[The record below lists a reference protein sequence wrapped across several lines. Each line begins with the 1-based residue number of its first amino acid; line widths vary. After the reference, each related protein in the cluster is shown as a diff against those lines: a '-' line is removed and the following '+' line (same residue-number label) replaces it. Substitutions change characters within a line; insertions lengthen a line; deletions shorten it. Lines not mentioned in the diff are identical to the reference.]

1 MSQDHDVHYAFFHV
15 LFHRWLRDPDF
26 LARFLDAAEKDIA
39 NSILA
44 GSWRGAAKGAI
55 GSLDELP
62 PPLNLT
68 RDDFKVETLSS
79 AGGIVVITIT
89 APPVEGP
96 LEAAFAVVFVDLK
109 NPLESLRYFVC
120 EAPADEYGPWFVG
133 EWTGPLSRGNLGII
147 RDASSAGM
155 TAFVMDHLGIN
166 EISFSQ
172 DNSAS
177 ISPEKTSVDNETV
190 NIESPQSKNPILN
203 KEIARTAPI
212 KDREMIPAV
221 AGPVHFN
228 CTWGNSPI
236 EIASQTLT
244 NLYRV
249 RNSGGAVLILGT
261 KKAKGL
267 MKKTS
272 SYIQFLWD
280 DDEQLIVEIQGD
292 YSYAGLS
299 IQSHMWPILEGCG
312 MSIPT
317 GGIGNF
323 TQAIPSSATHEQ
335 RLNRLTQVFGV
346 FAAVIVPTG
355 KISDSTF

>member
-1 MSQDHDVHYAFFHV
+1 MSQYHDVHYAFFHV

-26 LARFLDAAEKDIA
+26 LARFLDAAEKGIA

-44 GSWRGAAKGAI
+44 GSWRGAAKGAL

-62 PPLNLT
+62 PLLNLT
-68 RDDFKVETLSS
+68 RDDFKVEKLSS
-79 AGGIVVITIT
+79 AVGIVVITIT

-96 LEAAFAVVFVDLK
+96 LEAAFVVVYVDSK
-109 NPLESLRYFVC
+109 NPIESLRYFVC
-120 EAPADEYGPWFVG
+120 EAPAEEYGPWFVG

-147 RDASSAGM
+147 RDASSTGM
-155 TAFVMDHLGIN
+155 TAFVMDHLGIHSGGMKSRD
-166 EISFSQ
+166 ELMKILFGGVTK
-172 DNSAS
+172 
-177 ISPEKTSVDNETV
+177 PEEGRVSLGN
-190 NIESPQSKNPILN
+190 NGKNG
-203 KEIARTAPI
+203 RVG
-212 KDREMIPAV
+212 DQVVVPAV

-280 DDEQLIVEIQGD
+280 DDGQLIVEIQGD
-292 YSYAGLS
+292 YSYVGLS
-299 IQSHMWPILEGCG
+299 VQSHMWPILEGCG

-335 RLNRLTQVFGV
+335 MLNRLTQIFGV

-355 KISDSTF
+355 KILDSTF